1 MSTSYPLAARSANV
15 VDSAQPMT
23 ARGAK
28 AENMKLTADW
38 QLSAALL
45 SRPVD
50 LSALV
55 ALSARSPEQFVETS
69 MLHRLAQLLNSP
81 NTAVSNKKCKIDILS
96 IFDCLDI

>member
-1 MSTSYPLAARSANV
+1 
-15 VDSAQPMT
+15 
-23 ARGAK
+23 
-28 AENMKLTADW
+28 MKLSADW

-96 IFDCLDI
+96 IFANLSRHEEHREEGTGI